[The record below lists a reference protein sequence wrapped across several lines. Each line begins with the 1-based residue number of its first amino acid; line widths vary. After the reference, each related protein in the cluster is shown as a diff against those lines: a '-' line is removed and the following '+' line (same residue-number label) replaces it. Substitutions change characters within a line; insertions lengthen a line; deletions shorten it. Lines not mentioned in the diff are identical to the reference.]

1 MAAQRQALRAAFGPE
16 AAPQH
21 RGVVQRM
28 VVAAAPAS
36 TIDRIIAA
44 DVAFQL
50 GRAGGSA
57 VALQDIDK
65 QKAGTYSVAD
75 SEWIVVCGHGNTSAI
90 DGVAPEDMSGYLKKV
105 TNHAKAG
112 GVYLSAC
119 NSATIDDKGT
129 SFLKRFQA
137 DFSGGGQG
145 PQPHVGG
152 ATGYKINDFDEVS
165 GEQQVAV
172 PTQHGGQAVGLQDSN
187 CRDSGSCRDS
197 RDSGSGLVF
206 CLPRCHTAT
215 RLPARLMV
223 V

>member
-165 GEQQVAV
+165 GEQQQYPRSTAARRW
-172 PTQHGGQAVGLQDSN
+172 G
-187 CRDSGSCRDS
+187 CRTATAGIRGHC